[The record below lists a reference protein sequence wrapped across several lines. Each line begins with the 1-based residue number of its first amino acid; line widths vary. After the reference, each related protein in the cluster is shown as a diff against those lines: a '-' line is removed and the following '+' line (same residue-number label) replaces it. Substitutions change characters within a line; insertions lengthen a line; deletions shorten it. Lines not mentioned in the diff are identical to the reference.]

1 MTEMFEKLMNEGLEG
16 LSLTLSEKQKEQ
28 FYQYYELL
36 IEWNKVMNLTAITE
50 LDEVVTKH
58 FVDSL
63 LLVKVIPDLDTKA
76 YKCIDVGTGAGFP
89 GIPLKIAFPNL
100 DMTLL
105 DSLNK
110 RVGFLNEV
118 ISKLGLEKIQA
129 VHGRAEDYGRNG
141 AYREQFDLCVS
152 RAVANM
158 STLSEYCIPFVA
170 KGGAFVPYK
179 SGKVEEEVKEPPVA
193 DIPAVESVP
202 VLNAPGSDGFSP
214 ADTAENALFSSS
226 DEKDGFA
233 SRVEASSESVEV
245 VSKSAPTKVSESEGS
260 GMRIVDVSAIL
271 FGRSFT

>member
-1 MTEMFEKLMNEGLEG
+1 MTEMFEKLMNEGLDG
-16 LSLTLSEKQKEQ
+16 LGLTLSNRQKEQ

-63 LLVKVIPDLDTKA
+63 LLVKVIPNLDSA
-76 YKCIDVGTGAGFP
+76 SYKCIDVGTGAGFP

-100 DMTLL
+100 EITLL

-118 ISKLGLEKIQA
+118 IGTLGLEKIQA
-129 VHGRAEDYGRNG
+129 VHGRAEDYGRDG
-141 AYREQFDLCVS
+141 KYREQYDLCVS

-170 KGGAFVPYK
+170 KGGHFIPYK
-179 SGKVEEEVKEPPVA
+179 SGKVEEEVKQAESAVKKLGGEMGEVITHILPGTDVERTFIPVKKVGITAKKFPRKAGLPSKEP
-193 DIPAVESVP
+193 
-202 VLNAPGSDGFSP
+202 L
-214 ADTAENALFSSS
+214 
-226 DEKDGFA
+226 K
-233 SRVEASSESVEV
+233 
-245 VSKSAPTKVSESEGS
+245 
-260 GMRIVDVSAIL
+260 
-271 FGRSFT
+271 